1 MTTYGL
7 VGLVFINLALILYTI
22 GVWSERFQGRLKW
35 WHVGTFYAGLVCD
48 SIGTEAMRLMAGGL
62 LQFNFHGITGLAA
75 ILIMLFHAWWATLVL
90 MKKDQVLIVKF
101 HKFSIVVWVIW
112 LIPMVTG
119 AVFGVTR

>member
-7 VGLVFINLALILYTI
+7 VGLVFINLAIIIYTI

-35 WHVGTFYAGLVCD
+35 WHVGMFYSV
-48 SIGTEAMRLMAGGL
+48 

-75 ILIMLFHAWWATLVL
+75 ILIMLFHAGWATLVL
-90 MKKDQVLIVKF
+90 INKNEVLIVKF
-101 HKFSIVVWVIW
+101 HKFSFVVWIIW

-119 AVFGVTR
+119 AVFGATR

>member
-7 VGLVFINLALILYTI
+7 VGLVFINLALIIYTI

-35 WHVGTFYAGLVCD
+35 WHVATFYTGLVCD
-48 SIGTEAMRLMAGGL
+48 SIGTGAMSLMVGSL

-75 ILIMLFHAWWATLVL
+75 ILIMIFHAGWATV
-90 MKKDQVLIVKF
+90 VLIKKKEQLILEF
-101 HKFSIVVWVIW
+101 HKFSILVWFIW
-112 LIPMVTG
+112 LIPMITG